1 MQILIT
7 GANRGIGFELAKQL
21 SKEGNE
27 IFSLVRS
34 SCSELDQIAKQVIKN
49 VDLTSLSDIQKAREE
64 FTGGHLDMIINNA
77 GTWSEES
84 INDLEQE
91 ATYVQMRNTM
101 EINAFAP
108 LKVTSIFLPLLNK
121 SSKLIFITSRMGSI
135 ADNSSGGRYA
145 YRMSKAALNMA
156 GKSLAEDLKNQG
168 IAVGVIHPG
177 FVKTRMTGF
186 SGMIEAQ
193 ESAQNIIHRIKEL
206 NLQNTGTFWHSKG
219 EILPW

>member
-206 NLQNTGTFWHSKG
+206 NLQNTGTFWHSNG